1 MTRRIFASVFVLI
14 IAFSSCAYALSDS
27 EYKEMMKNKEFAE
40 AEKELNAVWAKLK
53 KELPRNAFELLQ
65 ADQRQWLGRKRDD
78 NAKAL
83 IDEGGMSKIEAYTS
97 ETLNRA
103 EFLPSIADE
112 CYLTTNPDGI
122 QGWYVE
128 HAVNS
133 DEEIGT
139 LGIKYTD
146 KKNGKVI
153 ASFEVAYQV
162 NPDSPE
168 SYHQGSWKAEGTFDG
183 GNTLKLTDKEY
194 PDCIATLTF
203 DGDKVKVETTDA
215 FDEHAMFGAGITLN
229 GTYVRE
235 AVK

>member
-1 MTRRIFASVFVLI
+1 MTRKIFALMI
-14 IAFSSCAYALSDS
+14 ILVILFSSCAYALSDS
-27 EYKEMMKNKEFAE
+27 EYKELLKNKEFAE

-53 KELPRNAFELLQ
+53 KELPKNAFELLQ
-65 ADQRQWLGRKRDD
+65 ADQRQWLGRERDD

-83 IDEGGMSKIEAYTS
+83 IDENGMSKAEAYTS
-97 ETLNRA
+97 ETQNRA

-112 CYLTTNPDGI
+112 CYLVTNPDGI

-133 DEEIGT
+133 EEEIGT

-146 KKNGKVI
+146 KKNGKVHV
-153 ASFEVAYQV
+153 SFEVAYQV

-168 SYHQGSWKAEGTFDG
+168 SYHMGSWKAEGKYEG
-183 GNTLKLTDKEY
+183 GNTLTLTDKEY

-203 DGDKVKVETTDA
+203 DGDKVKVEITDA
-215 FDEHAMFGAGITLN
+215 FYDHAMFGAGITLN
-229 GTYVRE
+229 GIYVRE
-235 AVK
+235 VQK

>member
-1 MTRRIFASVFVLI
+1 MTRKTFASVLLFIL
-14 IAFSSCAYALSDS
+14 ALSSCAYALSDS
-27 EYKEMMKNKEFAE
+27 EYKDMMKNKEFAE
-40 AEKELNAVWAKLK
+40 AEKELNTVWAKLK
-53 KELPRNAFELLQ
+53 KELPKNAFELLQ
-65 ADQRQWLGRKRDD
+65 ADQRSWLGRKRDD

-83 IDEGGMSKIEAYTS
+83 IDEVGMSKVEAYTS

-103 EFLPSIADE
+103 EFLPKIADE

-133 DEEIGT
+133 EEEIGT
-139 LGIKYTD
+139 LAIKYTD
-146 KKNGKVI
+146 KKNGKVHV
-153 ASFEVAYQV
+153 SFEVAYQV

-168 SYHQGSWKAEGTFDG
+168 SYNMGSWEADGKFDG

-194 PDCIATLTF
+194 SDCIAILTF

-215 FDEHAMFGAGITLN
+215 FSEHAMFGAGITLN

-235 AVK
+235 VQQ

>member
-1 MTRRIFASVFVLI
+1 MTRKIFALVLLI
-14 IAFSSCAYALSDS
+14 IMIFSSMAYALSDS
-27 EYKEMMKNKEFAE
+27 EYKEMMKNKEFAA
-40 AEKELNAVWAKLK
+40 AEKELNSVWAKLK
-53 KELPRNAFELLQ
+53 KELPKNAFELLQ

-78 NAKAL
+78 NAKVL
-83 IDEGGMSKIEAYTS
+83 IEEGGMSKVEAYTS

-103 EFLPSIADE
+103 EFLPSIAEE
-112 CYLTTNPDGI
+112 CYLVTNPDGI

-139 LGIKYTD
+139 LAIKYTD
-146 KKNGKVI
+146 RKNGKVS

-168 SYHQGSWKAEGTFDG
+168 SYHQGSWKAEGTFEG
-183 GNTLKLTDKEY
+183 GNTLTLTDKEY
-194 PDCIATLTF
+194 PDCIAKLTF
-203 DGDKVKVETTDA
+203 EGDKVKVETTEA
-215 FDEHAMFGAGITLN
+215 FNERAMFGAGITLN

-235 AVK
+235 VQK